1 MRTKH
6 PWLLAA
12 ILASG
17 LPAGALAQ
25 NSTGYTNPSFYGLFP
40 EQPLA
45 NGVAL
50 PTEQADLSAALQQY
64 KTAHDPLQTQAIE
77 AFLTAHPH
85 SAWANSLWLNLGLIY
100 QQSGRYSDAAES
112 YEHASQGISVLK
124 NHDISILSDRI
135 YAAQLSLHTQLGH
148 QQQVELL
155 LKQTAAHQSGIADAV
170 IAQAKQ
176 GLWEMQNNPQE
187 SFRCGSVALAELLQQ
202 SGISGSQQLLSLPA
216 PKEGF
221 SLAELQTLADKHQF
235 QSSVIRTNTQIPVPS
250 VVHWKSGHF
259 ATVLAKNGDH
269 YTIADPISGQ
279 NTDMTSASILRESSG
294 HYLVNK
300 ALSGSGE
307 PVALSTANAIR
318 GAGYTGSSDNTAT
331 SDSDTKNCNDS
342 CPGSGSSKGM
352 PHYAVTSMLVSLNI
366 TDTPIGYD
374 ASLGPD
380 VNFTLTYN
388 QLEATQPATFTFSN
402 LGQKWSHNWM
412 GWVQD
417 NPNSLGNSVKVMLT
431 SGGARTERGYNS
443 SNGEFTAESTDGTKL
458 VLVST
463 NPIKYE
469 RRSADGSKEVY
480 AQSDNSTSST
490 RRIFLTSRI
499 DAQGNEVTLTYDDTQ
514 RLTTI
519 TDALGQKTTLE
530 YGDSDHPLMITGV
543 TDPFGRHATIEYDEN
558 QRLNALTDS
567 IGMRSSFSYNNGTFI
582 NAMTTP
588 YGSTSF
594 VTGQN
599 GVQRWLEA
607 TDPQGNKERVE
618 FNHGAAGIPF
628 NESTTP
634 AGMNLFNSYINGRNT
649 YYWDKTAMKEGA
661 GDYTKALI
669 HHWLHDTHNTS
680 VTAPVLESIKY
691 PLENRIW
698 FNYPDQGWG
707 GATGALDKPSIIGR
721 VRDDGSTQLTK
732 ISYNSIGKV
741 TQYTDPAGRVTTM
754 TYADN
759 QQDLTAVAQGGK
771 QIAAYTWNEQH
782 LPLTFTNAAGQ
793 TTTMT
798 YNDNGQLT
806 SVTNPLKETT
816 RYTYDESGHLL
827 RVINPKGKVA
837 TQYTYDDVGRV
848 ATSTD
853 ALGYTVSY
861 EYDKLDRLTKTAYPD
876 GTARAYVW
884 DKLNVSSVQD
894 RLGRTTQ
901 YSYDDL
907 GRLVSQ
913 TDPMGRAVQY
923 GYYENGRLK
932 TLTDAMGR
940 TTSWTRDIEGRVTR
954 KSLPDGAAT
963 YFDYD
968 SSSRLVS
975 QTDPLGQVKNL
986 SYTADDKVA
995 AISYSNAQNATSAV
1009 SFSYDSSFPLLTS
1022 MTDGTGK
1029 TTYTYGDIGAVGALQ
1044 RVKET
1049 PAGKQQPVTY
1059 RYDAVGRVLN
1069 RTTGDNT
1076 DAWQYD
1082 NLGRV
1087 AQLTNALGVFNYAY
1101 LGDTTQV
1108 RSEALQQSPWR
1119 TDYVYAGNQLDRQ
1132 LLAITHPLKLIG
1144 AKSVFTF
1151 HDEEGHLLMR
1161 HDWPLGQHDHYEYDN
1176 ADRLTSVMQGK
1187 WLGERGHE
1195 DHGFWTKPAFGKTSF
1210 DYDDADNIL
1219 SITKGRKQTTFT
1231 ANDANQVASENNQ
1244 SYSYDA
1250 NGNLLDDGRFTYS
1263 WDAENRLLSA
1273 TNKTSGAISAFTYD
1287 GLSRRISNTETVKGR
1302 AGNSKST
1309 TTYYQWCGD
1318 TLCMALDSSG
1328 AVTERYYPQGEQIN
1342 GKNRYY
1348 ATDKLG
1354 SVMQVVNA
1362 NGSLLGESRY
1372 DAYGKRELAMGI
1384 QPRFGYAG
1392 MFRHEPTGLNLTL
1405 YRAYNPQTGRWLSR
1419 DPIGENGGLN
1429 IYGYVGNDPLGAVDP
1444 EGLNGHD
1451 ISETPY
1457 ERSQD
1462 WLHEQ
1467 EHDLASPLVDTDI
1480 DNDGKQDII
1489 NPFVLNGGA
1498 AAKLGSSVCSS
1509 GSLPMGNK
1517 RNQFNQPKNPA
1528 YQPIRN
1534 QSANVNG
1541 LDYSGHALDR
1551 MQDRGLTPTVISN
1564 TIENGNSTPSR
1575 GGTTLYYD
1583 STNNISVVINSQ
1595 GKVVTVKYGK

>member
-1 MRTKH
+1 MRIKH

-12 ILASG
+12 VLASG
-17 LPAGALAQ
+17 LPVGVFAQ
-25 NSTGYTNPSFYGLFP
+25 TTTGSAPPTFHGLFP

-45 NGVAL
+45 NGHTTLA
-50 PTEQADLSAALQQY
+50 EQRDLSAALQRYQA
-64 KTAHDPLQTQAIE
+64 AHDPVQTIAIE
-77 AFLTAHPH
+77 HFLAVHPH
-85 SAWANSLWLNLGLIY
+85 AAWSNSLWLNLGLIY
-100 QQSGRYSDAAES
+100 QQAGRYSDAIQA
-112 YEHASQGISVLK
+112 YQQASQGVGTF
-124 NHDISILSDRI
+124 NTHDLAVLSDRI

-148 QQQVELL
+148 QAQVEQL
-155 LKQTAAHQSGIADAV
+155 LKQTGAHQSGIADAS
-170 IAQAKQ
+170 IAEAKR

-187 SFRCGSVALAELLQQ
+187 SFRCGSAALAELLKQ
-202 SGISGSQQLLSLPA
+202 SGAADSQQLLTLPA
-216 PKEGF
+216 PQNGF
-221 SLAELQTLADKHQF
+221 SLAQLQTLADKEHF
-235 QSSVIRTNTQIPVPS
+235 QASVIHTNTQIPVPS

-279 NTDMTSASILRESSG
+279 QTAMTAASILRETSG
-294 HYLVNK
+294 YYLVNTS
-300 ALSGSGE
+300 LSGAGTLVDPS
-307 PVALSTANAIR
+307 VASTIR
-318 GAGYTGSSDNTAT
+318 GAGYTGSSSPSAT
-331 SDSDTKNCNDS
+331 STADTKDCNDT

-366 TDTPIGYD
+366 TDTPVGYRT
-374 ASLGPD
+374 SVGPD
-380 VNFTLTYN
+380 VNVTLTYN

-412 GWVQD
+412 SWIQD
-417 NPNSLGNSVKVMLT
+417 NPNSIGNNVSAVLAG
-431 SGGARTERGYNS
+431 GGARTERGYNS
-443 SNGEFTAESTDGTKL
+443 SSGEFTAESTDGTKL

-463 NPIKYE
+463 SPIKYE
-469 RRSADGSKEVY
+469 RRFADGSKEIY

-490 RRIFLTSRI
+490 RRVFLTSRS
-499 DAQGNEVTLTYDDTQ
+499 DAQGNTVTLSYDDTQ

-519 TDALGQKTTLE
+519 TDAVGQKTTLE
-530 YGDSDHPLMITGV
+530 YGNSNHPLMLTGV
-543 TDPFGRHATIEYDEN
+543 TDPFGRHATIEYDDN
-558 QRLNALTDS
+558 QRLTALTDS
-567 IGMRSSFSYNNGTFI
+567 IGMRSSFSYDSGTFI

-588 YGSTSF
+588 YGTTSF
-594 VTGQN
+594 ITGQN
-599 GVQRWLEA
+599 GIQRWLEA

-628 NESTTP
+628 NESIAP
-634 AGMNLFNSYINGRNT
+634 SGMNLFNSYINGRNT

-680 VTAPVLESIKY
+680 VTSPVQESIKY

-721 VRDDGSTQLTK
+721 VLDNGSTQLTR

-759 QQDLTAVAQGGK
+759 QQDLIAVAQGGK

-782 LPLTFTNAAGQ
+782 LPLTFTNATGQ

-798 YNDNGQLT
+798 YNNNGQLT
-806 SVTNPLKETT
+806 SVTNPLQETT
-816 RYTYDESGHLL
+816 RYTYDDNGHLL
-827 RVINPKGKVA
+827 NVINPKGKVA

-848 ATSTD
+848 ATTTD

-861 EYDKLDRLTKTAYPD
+861 EYDNLDRLTKITYPD
-876 GTARAYVW
+876 GSARTYTW
-884 DKLNVSSVQD
+884 DKLNISSVQD

-907 GRLVSQ
+907 GRLVTQ

-954 KSLPDGAAT
+954 KALPDGSAT
-963 YFDYD
+963 RYDYD

-986 SYTADDKVA
+986 SYTVDDKMA
-995 AISYSNAQNATSAV
+995 AISYSNAQNATSSV
-1009 SFSYDSSFPLLTS
+1009 SFSYDSTFPLLTS

-1029 TTYTYGDIGAVGALQ
+1029 TAYTYGDVGAVGALQ
-1044 RVKET
+1044 LVKET

-1059 RYDAVGRVLN
+1059 SYDAAGRMLN
-1069 RTTGDNT
+1069 RTTGDNI

-1082 NLGRV
+1082 KQGRV
-1087 AQLTNALGVFNYAY
+1087 TQLTNALGVFDYTY
-1101 LGDTTQV
+1101 LGDSTQV
-1108 RSEALQQSPWR
+1108 RSEALQHSPWR
-1119 TDYVYAGNQLDRQ
+1119 TDYIYAGNPLDRQ
-1132 LLAITHPLKLIG
+1132 LLAITHPPRLMG

-1151 HDEEGHLLMR
+1151 HDEEGRLLAR
-1161 HDWPLGQHDHYEYDN
+1161 HDWPLGQHDRYEYDN

-1195 DHGFWTKPAFGKTSF
+1195 DHDFWRKPPFGKTTF
-1210 DYDDADNIL
+1210 DYDDADNLL

-1231 ANDANQVASENNQ
+1231 ANDANQVVTENNQ
-1244 SYSYDA
+1244 SYRYDA
-1250 NGNLLDDGRFTYS
+1250 NGNLLDDGRFTYT

-1287 GLSRRISNTETVKGR
+1287 GLSHRISATETKKDS
-1302 AGNSKST
+1302 AGNSQSA

-1318 TLCMALDSSG
+1318 KLCMALDSNG
-1328 AVTERYYPQGEQIN
+1328 VVTERYYPQGEQIN

-1372 DAYGKRELAMGI
+1372 DAYGKRELAVGY

-1429 IYGYVGNDPLGAVDP
+1429 VYTYVGNNPINIVDP
-1444 EGLNGHD
+1444 TGEAGLPLNGPANTWVLNPFGSGQWRYYGSNGLPEVDLDTDGHRHD
-1451 ISETPY
+1451 GMVCHAHNWDGMNRNWAVAPF
-1457 ERSQD
+1457 
-1462 WLHEQ
+1462 
-1467 EHDLASPLVDTDI
+1467 SPL
-1480 DNDGKQDII
+1480 
-1489 NPFVLNGGA
+1489 
-1498 AAKLGSSVCSS
+1498 
-1509 GSLPMGNK
+1509 
-1517 RNQFNQPKNPA
+1517 
-1528 YQPIRN
+1528 Y
-1534 QSANVNG
+1534 
-1541 LDYSGHALDR
+1541 
-1551 MQDRGLTPTVISN
+1551 
-1564 TIENGNSTPSR
+1564 
-1575 GGTTLYYD
+1575 
-1583 STNNISVVINSQ
+1583 
-1595 GKVVTVKYGK
+1595 